1 MTFLALTRSSA
12 ARAALDL
19 TDVENIKAD
28 TSMPNTYRPLRVD
41 SGPSCTP
48 IGPQN
53 TVIDTRGLKG
63 LFQ

>member
-19 TDVENIKAD
+19 TDVENIKAV

-41 SGPSCTP
+41 NGPSCTP

>member
-28 TSMPNTYRPLRVD
+28 TSMPNTYRPLRVG
-41 SGPSCTP
+41 SGHLRPTA
-48 IGPQN
+48 
-53 TVIDTRGLKG
+53 IDPTLTFDNRP
-63 LFQ
+63 